1 MERIRVGV
9 MGCAAIAKRSLA
21 PAFSSHSAFQLTA
34 IASRTAEKATE
45 FAGQYGARP
54 CSYEELVAAEDVD
67 LIYCPLPT
75 GLHAEWMEKCMLLR

>member
-1 MERIRVGV
+1 MFKKLNVGI

-21 PAFSSHSAFQLTA
+21 PAFAAHPSFQLTA

-45 FAGQYGARP
+45 FVWQYGVRP
-54 CSYEELVAAEDVD
+54 CSYEELITADDVD

-75 GLHAEWMEKCMLLR
+75 GLHAEWVA